1 MVFSSLLFLFLFLP
15 ASLIVYYS
23 FQSRTA
29 RNLILAL
36 FSLVFYAWGEPIW
49 VSLLL
54 VSCVVDYLNGLFID
68 YYKNSPSI
76 ARAGLVSS
84 LVVNLGL
91 LGTFKYSDFIIQ
103 NINSLLGTQFQQ
115 PGFLLPIGISFYTFQ
130 TISYTLDVYRGE
142 VKAQRNFLNFL
153 LFVVSFHQLVAGPIV
168 RYVHIAREI
177 EERIFEWNDFSAGV
191 TRFCQGLVKKVLIAN
206 TAGELC
212 VQFLDKSSTDMTQL
226 GTWFGLLMFTL
237 QIYFDFSGYSDMAI
251 GLGRMF
257 GFHYHENF
265 NHPYI
270 ARSLTD
276 FWRRWHISLST
287 FFRDYVYIPLGGNRR
302 HQVRNIFIVWGLTGL
317 WHGASWNFILWGLY
331 FGVILLIE
339 KAWLLTW
346 MARCATW
353 IQHIYAL
360 FLIMIGWCI
369 FYYTDLSRLQEVI
382 YILFGITNHQW
393 SNYELESAL
402 AGHAFWLIL
411 ALVLCTPITQQIK
424 TRLKLKIGPRYFEG
438 CAVLLNFSF
447 FLVSVIFLVGQSY
460 NPFIYFRF

>member
-15 ASLIVYYS
+15 TSLIVYYS
-23 FQSRTA
+23 FQSRPA
-29 RNLILAL
+29 RNLILAI
-36 FSLVFYAWGEPIW
+36 FSLIFYAWGEPIW
-49 VSLLL
+49 VCLLL
-54 VSCVVDYLNGLFID
+54 ISCVVDYLNGLFID
-68 YYKNSPSI
+68 HFKNQPLI
-76 ARAGLVSS
+76 ARVGLVSS

-91 LGTFKYSDFIIQ
+91 LGTFKYADFIIQ
-103 NINSLLGTQFQQ
+103 NVNAFLGTQFQL
-115 PGFLLPIGISFYTFQ
+115 PGILLPIGISFYTFQ
-130 TISYTLDVYRGE
+130 TISYTVDVYRGE

-177 EERIFEWNDFSAGV
+177 EERVFAWDDFSAGV
-191 TRFCQGLVKKVLIAN
+191 SRFCQGLVKKVLIAN

-212 VQFLDKSSTDMTQL
+212 VQFLDKGSADMTQL

-265 NHPYI
+265 NHPYV

-276 FWRRWHISLST
+276 FWRRWHISLGT

-302 HQVRNIFIVWGLTGL
+302 HQARNIFIVWGLTGL

-331 FGVILLIE
+331 FGVIMFIE
-339 KAWLLTW
+339 KTWLLAW
-346 MARCATW
+346 MARRAAW
-353 IQHIYAL
+353 LQHLYAI
-360 FLIMIGWCI
+360 FFIMLGWCI
-369 FYYTDLSRLQEVI
+369 FYYTDLNRLQEVMV
-382 YILFGITNHQW
+382 ILFGISNNEW
-393 SNYELESAL
+393 SNYELESAM
-402 AGHAFWLIL
+402 AGHALWLVL
-411 ALVLCTPITQQIK
+411 ALLLCTPITHLLRL
-424 TRLKLKIGPRYFEG
+424 RLKQLMKLAYYEVCIVF
-438 CAVLLNFSF
+438 LNSSF
-447 FLVSVIFLVGQSY
+447 LIVSVILLVGKSY